1 MYELTSVQLVV
12 VSILPVLFAI
22 TVHEVAHGWVALRFG
37 DPTAKMLGRLTLNP
51 LKHIDPIGTV
61 VLPILLILTLGFA
74 IGYAKPVPITAANLR
89 NPKRDMI
96 WVALAGPGANLL
108 MAVGWVVIGSIS
120 LKIANASME
129 WINFVLYSCAIGG
142 FVNVALM
149 VLNLLPIPPLDGGR
163 VVSGLLP
170 GRWDWYFSKL
180 EPYGLL
186 IVLALIAT
194 GVWRYA
200 FLPLIDTIYT
210 NLAFF
215 IGFTY

>member
-1 MYELTSVQLVV
+1 MYELNTVQVVV
-12 VSILPVLFAI
+12 VSIIPVLFAI

-61 VLPILLILTLGFA
+61 LLPVLLIMTLGFA
-74 IGYAKPVPITAANLR
+74 IGYAKPVPITEANLR
-89 NPKRDMI
+89 NPQRDMV
-96 WVALAGPGANLL
+96 WVALAGPAANLL
-108 MAVGWVVIGSIS
+108 MAISWIVIGS
-120 LKIANASME
+120 LGLHLVGMGFE
-129 WINFVLYSCAIGG
+129 WVHFVLYSSAIGG
-142 FVNVALM
+142 FVNIALM
-149 VLNLLPIPPLDGGR
+149 VLNLLPIPPLDGSR
-163 VVSGLLP
+163 VVSGFLP
-170 GRWDWYFSKL
+170 GHLAWKFSKL

-194 GVWRYA
+194 GVWSGV

-210 NLAFF
+210 NLALL